1 MLTQIKQLFYGAIA
15 AVGLFFVVWFQYL
28 RNKTAK
34 QAEEIETLKSNAM
47 AQDEINEAEN
57 AIQNVSS
64 DSVSESDSDIDAW
77 LLKHST
83 RNKG

>member
-1 MLTQIKQLFYGAIA
+1 MFSTIKAYIYGAIA
-15 AVGLFFVVWFQYL
+15 AVGLFFAAWFQYL

-34 QAEEIETLKSNAM
+34 QAEEIETLKSNAI

-57 AIQNVSS
+57 AIQKVSS
-64 DSVSESDSDIDAW
+64 DSVSESDSDVDAW

>member
-1 MLTQIKQLFYGAIA
+1 MFSTIKAYIYGAIA
-15 AVGLFFVVWFQYL
+15 AVGLVFVAWFQYL
-28 RNKTAK
+28 RNKTAR

-57 AIQNVSS
+57 AIQKISS
-64 DSVSESDSDIDAW
+64 DSVSESDSDVDTW